1 LFEIMH
7 LDPRTNAYRP
17 DLAASSLRGKVEAA
31 RFADGTVHRIADPHA
46 AVRREPRHDAALE
59 TEALFGERFIAY
71 EIDGE
76 GWAWGQLGGDHYV
89 GYVAVNALGRVG
101 PAPTHRVT
109 TTWTLGFPA
118 ANIKLPPAVTLPM
131 GAQLV
136 VTNEDETFAQ
146 TDGEFFIPA
155 RHIAPI
161 EGRAPD
167 FVAVAESFLGAPY
180 LWGGKTA
187 LGIDCSGLVQ
197 VSLQMAGVPCPRDS
211 DMQQQ
216 ALGKPA
222 KLEDL
227 RRGDL
232 LFWKGHV
239 AIARDPRTI
248 VHANA
253 YHLAVAIEPAAE
265 AMARI
270 AAAGSS
276 LVEVRR
282 L

>member
-1 LFEIMH
+1 M

-17 DLAASSLRGKVEAA
+17 DLAASSLRGQVESA

-71 EIDGE
+71 EIDSE
-76 GWAWGQLGGDHYV
+76 GWAWGQLGGDRYV
-89 GYVAVNALGRVG
+89 GYIAAGALGRVG

-109 TTWTLGFPA
+109 TTWTLGFPG

-136 VTNEDETFAQ
+136 VTNEDETFAH
-146 TDGEFFIPA
+146 TDGGLFVPR
-155 RHIAPI
+155 RHIALI
-161 EGRAPD
+161 ESHAPD
-167 FVAVAESFLGAPY
+167 FVAAAERFLGAPY

-187 LGIDCSGLVQ
+187 LGIDCSGLMQ

-211 DMQQQ
+211 DMQQR
-216 ALGKPA
+216 ALGKPVEF
-222 KLEDL
+222 EDL

-239 AIARDPRTI
+239 AVARDARTV

-253 YHLAVAIEPAAE
+253 YHMAVAIEPAAE
-265 AMARI
+265 AIARI
-270 AAAGSS
+270 KAAGSDLS
-276 LVEVRR
+276 GIKR

>member
-1 LFEIMH
+1 M

-17 DLAASSLRGKVEAA
+17 DLAASSLRGKIEAA
-31 RFADGTVHRIADPHA
+31 RFADATVHRIADPHA

-59 TEALFGERFIAY
+59 TEALFGERFMAY
-71 EIDGE
+71 EINSE
-76 GWAWGQLGGDHYV
+76 GWAWGQLGGDRYV
-89 GYVAVNALGRVG
+89 GYVAAGALGRAG
-101 PAPTHRVT
+101 PAPTHRVM
-109 TTWTLGFPA
+109 TTWTLGFPG
-118 ANIKLPPAVTLPM
+118 ANIKLPPAITLPM
-131 GAQLV
+131 GAQFV

-146 TDGEFFIPA
+146 TDGGLFIPR

-161 EGRAPD
+161 DGRAPD
-167 FVAVAESFLGAPY
+167 FVAVAERLLCAPY

-216 ALGKPA
+216 ALGKPVG
-222 KLEDL
+222 LEDL

-239 AIARDPRTI
+239 AIARDPQTI

-253 YHLAVAIEPAAE
+253 FHMAVAIEPAAE
-265 AMARI
+265 AIARI
-270 AAAGSS
+270 EAAGSS
-276 LVEVRR
+276 LLEVKR